1 MKRVIVVLLAFTV
14 AILAEFKSLSANELE
29 KMIKQGVPIIDIR
42 LPMEWQQT
50 GIIEGAHLMTFF
62 DELGRVNAPEWMYN
76 LGRIVKS
83 KKEPFII
90 YCAHANRTKILGE
103 WLSKEIGFE
112 KVYEL
117 KGGIEYGW
125 IPLKKPTV
133 KPKL

>member
-1 MKRVIVVLLAFTV
+1 MKKALVAFLSFATLL
-14 AILAEFKSLSANELE
+14 IAEFKSIDANEVE
-29 KMIKQGVPIIDIR
+29 KMIKKGVPIIDIR
-42 LPMEWQQT
+42 LPVEWRQT
-50 GIIEGAHLMTFF
+50 GIIEGAHLVTFF

-83 KKEPFII
+83 KKDPFII

-103 WLSKEIGFE
+103 WLSKEMGFE

-125 IPLKKPTV
+125 ISLKKPTV